1 MTIWCPA
8 LPWPRVSISSPSRPG
23 LGGSS
28 RYWLGLLP
36 HLNVRHSFHFF
47 NSAWSSHPAAGSSQQ
62 SSAIS
67 AEFLNYELWHRYL
80 LQPYFYFYEF
90 YCTVAAFRKYQCKYW
105 SAPVQCYVDTSARSS
120 RHFTPH
126 ADTMKLSAQMSRS
139 RTHSSWLNY
148 HEIDLMITIMPTYN
162 LQSPVYV
169 RYCLSG
175 HPACLV
181 TACDPCPW

>member
-1 MTIWCPA
+1 M
-8 LPWPRVSISSPSRPG
+8 
-23 LGGSS
+23 
-28 RYWLGLLP
+28 P

-47 NSAWSSHPAAGSSQQ
+47 NSARSSHPAAGAASRIPQFLQ
-62 SSAIS
+62 SSSIM
-67 AEFLNYELWHRYL
+67 NYDIDTCSSPIFTNLYSSSFPKVSMSIL
-80 LQPYFYFYEF
+80 
-90 YCTVAAFRKYQCKYW
+90 K
-105 SAPVQCYVDTSARSS
+105 SSSVDTSARSS

-181 TACDPCPW
+181 TACDPCP